1 MSVSAYNQSVAP
13 NFDKTS
19 PGAEKPSNERS
30 ATATRAQV
38 SAGIH
43 FTSHSSHCGPI
54 FGGPPLRPLP
64 ENVRPNPGPPPRPL
78 PENVR
83 PNPGPPPRPL
93 PENVRPNPGP
103 PPRPTPVLPDP
114 HYSKQSNEQLA
125 QALLNNYDAF
135 RGRWPSRSVTQQSLE
150 KMANRPLT
158 GNPSTDAN
166 IRLANELL
174 RRPGLLQSLDRN
186 GSTGG
191 LDGRLSKGDIRSF
204 IQSDNPLKSKD
215 DKQLVQE
222 MLNHFNELK
231 GGFCSGTIKLRD
243 LHALAMRPL
252 TGNPRSDHLIQLAQE
267 VMARSNLMS
276 AMDNVHSWQRDGKI
290 SRQELDALLR

>member
-1 MSVSAYNQSVAP
+1 MSVSAYNQNVAP
-13 NFDKTS
+13 NFDNTS

-43 FTSHSSHCGPI
+43 FPSHSSHCGPI

-103 PPRPTPVLPDP
+103 PPRPTPVSPGPDF
-114 HYSKQSNEQLA
+114 SKHSNEQLA
-125 QALLNNYDAF
+125 QELLNNYGAF
-135 RGRWPSRSVTQQSLE
+135 KGRWPWSSVTQRSLE
-150 KMANRPLT
+150 KMANRDFT
-158 GNPSTDAN
+158 DNPSTNAN
-166 IRLANELL
+166 IRLAKEVLS
-174 RRPGLLQSLDRN
+174 RPGLLQSLDRN

-191 LDGRLSKGDIRSF
+191 LDGRLSKDDIRSF
-204 IQSDNPLKSKD
+204 VQSDNPLKSKD

-222 MLNHFNELK
+222 MLNYFNELK
-231 GGFCSGTIKLRD
+231 GGFFSDTIKLRD
-243 LHALAMRPL
+243 LHALAML
-252 TGNPRSDHLIQLAQE
+252 HPRSDHLIQLARE

-290 SRQELDALLR
+290 SRQELYALLR

>member
-13 NFDKTS
+13 NFDNAS

-38 SAGIH
+38 SAGID
-43 FTSHSSHCGPI
+43 FTSHSSHCGPV
-54 FGGPPLRPLP
+54 FG
-64 ENVRPNPGPPPRPL
+64 GPPPRPL
-78 PENVR
+78 PES
-83 PNPGPPPRPL
+83 
-93 PENVRPNPGP
+93 VRPNPGP

-125 QALLNNYDAF
+125 QALLNNYGAF

-191 LDGRLSKGDIRSF
+191 LDGRLSKDDIRSF
-204 IQSDNPLKSKD
+204 VQSDNPLKSKD
-215 DKQLVQE
+215 DKQLIQE
-222 MLNHFNELK
+222 MLNNFNALK
-231 GGFCSGTIKLRD
+231 GGYFSSTIKLKD
-243 LHALAMRPL
+243 LHARAMQPL
-252 TGNPRSDHLIQLAQE
+252 TGNPYNDHLIQLARE

-290 SRQELDALLR
+290 SRQELYALLR